1 MFIKRAYD
9 ALRLIWGDS
18 PIYLWGRALTLDT
31 VYLFCKISVNL
42 PTHKSLPSKPN
53 PLRRRSQPH
62 PQRLHIRPKVTQPK
76 HEAKHNPPKISRIYI
91 LVKRVAQ
98 IRSRFL
104 GIFLIYTQGHESRR
118 TFLRGVATRPRDHAR
133 SGHTSGRGNTSHWSR
148 WSRRCDWS
156 SALHPIPIAKSSS
169 LHRTNIMASKLYING
184 DEYIAIYFMVWIP
197 TFIIYLIQIW
207 GFNKTSK
214 QNAYAVE
221 KPLKKCQF
229 EVRSNKC
236 GSEQPSLLFS

>member
-156 SALHPIPIAKSSS
+156 SALHPININCKELITPSNEHYGVET
-169 LHRTNIMASKLYING
+169 LHQWWWIYCNIFYGMNSDIHYLFNTNMR
-184 DEYIAIYFMVWIP
+184 F
-197 TFIIYLIQIW
+197 
-207 GFNKTSK
+207 
-214 QNAYAVE
+214 
-221 KPLKKCQF
+221 
-229 EVRSNKC
+229 
-236 GSEQPSLLFS
+236 